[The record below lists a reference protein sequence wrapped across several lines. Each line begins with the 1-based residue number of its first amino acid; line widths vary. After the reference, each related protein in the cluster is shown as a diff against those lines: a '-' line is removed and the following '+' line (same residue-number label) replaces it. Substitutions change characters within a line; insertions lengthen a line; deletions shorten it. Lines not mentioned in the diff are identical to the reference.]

1 MRDYVSDIA
10 FTSKVK
16 EIQKQHGSRDNYAKM
31 EQGRGWQNTITS
43 YLADFIAERDSL
55 VSFKVE
61 TIAFQ
66 AISFSS

>member
-31 EQGRGWQNTITS
+31 EQEEVGKITITS
-43 YLADFIAERDSL
+43 YLADFIAG
-55 VSFKVE
+55 
-61 TIAFQ
+61 A
-66 AISFSS
+66 